1 MKFITNSND
10 LSTYLDTPIK
20 KNIQIKDISIDSR
33 TIKKHSLFIGINGD
47 LKKTGRS
54 ENG

>member
-10 LSTYLDTPIK
+10 LSKYLDIPIK

-33 TIKKHSLFIGINGD
+33 TIKKD
-47 LKKTGRS
+47 
-54 ENG
+54 

>member
-20 KNIQIKDISIDSR
+20 KNIQIKDL
-33 TIKKHSLFIGINGD
+33 SLIHI
-47 LKKTGRS
+47 
-54 ENG
+54 